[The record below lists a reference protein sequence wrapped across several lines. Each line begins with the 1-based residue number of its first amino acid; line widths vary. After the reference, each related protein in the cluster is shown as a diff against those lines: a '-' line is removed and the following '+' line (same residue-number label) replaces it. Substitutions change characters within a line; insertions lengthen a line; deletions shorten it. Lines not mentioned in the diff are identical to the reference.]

1 MTKPIPV
8 ALNACVLVFALVI
21 GGCRS
26 EKRLQLT
33 PSEMF
38 VLSRLPGEL
47 RNTFTSKD
55 GAYFCGEV
63 GVNSSKSYRRFYA
76 SLERRA
82 VVYQGDH
89 TFTLADFA
97 SRCGVGV
104 SQAELAAD
112 QVERDSVAQS
122 DRAAEQMAAQQ
133 KAYRKWI
140 DTNGQ
145 AVDTLNKASK
155 LLQ

>member
-1 MTKPIPV
+1 MTKLIPV
-8 ALNACVLVFALVI
+8 PLKACALIIALVM

-26 EKRLQLT
+26 EKSMPLT
-33 PSEMF
+33 PSEQF

-47 RNTFTSKD
+47 RKTFTSKD

-63 GVNSSKSYRRFYA
+63 GVNSSENYRRFYA
-76 SLERRA
+76 DLHRRSVA
-82 VVYQGDH
+82 YQGDH
-89 TFTLADFA
+89 TFTLAEFA
-97 SRCGVGV
+97 SRCGVAV

-112 QVERDSVAQS
+112 QVERDSVVQS

-145 AVDTLNKASK
+145 AVDNLNKASK